1 MPSDVAGVR
10 VVGMSVEIGVEDSV
24 IVELSGVVSLD
35 DVTASVVT
43 DSVVTTVVL
52 PVDSVTVDPTDVEPV
67 IVEPVTVG
75 SVVELP
81 VEIGEDS

>member
-35 DVTASVVT
+35 DVTSVVT